1 MTHQAIISPQQVQE
15 WADEEALDAVGIVP
29 VGPTPRWEAYRAWVA
44 QGYAGGM
51 SYLARADALA
61 RRADP
66 REILPETR
74 SMLVVAASYADA
86 GPSLPALRPLH
97 GRVSRYAWGDAGG
110 MEDYHRWL
118 LRRLEALV
126 GRIRAAVGPFPYRC
140 YVDTGPVMERA
151 WAEAAGLGW
160 IGKNTNLIHSHLGS
174 FIFLGVA
181 LLGIELPPILPRPS
195 DLPDCGTCTRCIE
208 ACPTG
213 AIIEPRVID
222 ARRCLSYLT
231 IEHRGPIPKEMRPL
245 MGDRVFGCDICQ
257 EVCPWNRRP
266 LARHAEMPPP
276 VNATLALPPL
286 LALDKAAF
294 RARFRAT
301 PIWRATPDGLARNA
315 AIVLGNLGDPA
326 ARPALERAAASHPSA
341 MVREHAAWGLG
352 RSKKITLPNTTIL

>member
-1 MTHQAIISPQQVQE
+1 MTHQVRVSPQQVQH
-15 WADEEALDAVGIVP
+15 WADEEALDAVGIAP

-51 SYLARADALA
+51 SYLARADAVA

-66 REILPETR
+66 REILPEVR
-74 SMLVVAASYADA
+74 SMLVVTASYA
-86 GPSLPALRPLH
+86 GPPPPALSPLH
-97 GRVSRYAWGDAGG
+97 GRVSRYAWG
-110 MEDYHRWL
+110 MEDYHRWV

-126 GRIRAAVGPFPYRC
+126 RRISAAVGPFPYRC
-140 YVDTGPVMERA
+140 YVDTGPVLERA
-151 WAEAAGLGW
+151 WAEVAGLGW
-160 IGKNTNLIHSHLGS
+160 IGKNTNLIHSDLGS

-181 LLGIELPPILPRPS
+181 LLGVELPPTLPPS
-195 DLPDCGTCTRCIE
+195 SGLPNCGTCTRCIE

-213 AIIEPRVID
+213 AIVAPHVID

-231 IEHRGPIPKEMRPL
+231 IEHRGPIPEEMRPL

-257 EVCPWNRRP
+257 AVCPWNRRP
-266 LARHAEMPPP
+266 LARHVDAPTPAH
-276 VNATLALPPL
+276 ATLALPPL

-294 RARFRAT
+294 RERFRAT

-315 AIVLGNLGDPA
+315 AIALGNLGDPA

-341 MVREHAAWGLG
+341 MVREHAAWSLEQC
-352 RSKKITLPNTTIL
+352 

>member
-1 MTHQAIISPQQVQE
+1 MTHQVTVSPQQVQE

-66 REILPETR
+66 REILPAAR
-74 SMLVVAASYADA
+74 SMLVVAASYA
-86 GPSLPALRPLH
+86 GPSPPELLPLH
-97 GRVSRYAWGDAGG
+97 GRVSRYAGGYTGG

-126 GRIRAAVGPFPYRC
+126 GRIRAAGGPFPYRC

-160 IGKNTNLIHSHLGS
+160 IGKNTNLIHAHLGS
-174 FIFLGVA
+174 FLFLGVA
-181 LLGIELPPILPRPS
+181 LLGVELPPTPS
-195 DLPDCGTCTRCIE
+195 SGLPDCGTCTRCIE

-213 AIIEPRVID
+213 AIVAPRVID

-231 IEHRGPIPKEMRPL
+231 IEHRGPIPAEMRPL
-245 MGDRVFGCDICQ
+245 MGDRVFGCDVCQ

-266 LARHAEMPPP
+266 LARYADAPPP
-276 VNATLALPPL
+276 AHATLALPPL
-286 LALDKAAF
+286 LALDQAAF

-315 AIVLGNLGDPA
+315 AVVLGNLGDLA

-341 MVREHAAWGLG
+341 MVREHAAWALA
-352 RSKKITLPNTTIL
+352 RLS

>member
-1 MTHQAIISPQQVQE
+1 MPGEGCTVFARLIMTHQAIVSPQQVPE

-66 REILPETR
+66 REILPAAR
-74 SMLVVAASYADA
+74 SMLVVTASYA
-86 GPSLPALRPLH
+86 GSPLPALPPLH
-97 GRVSRYAWGDAGG
+97 GRVSRYAWG
-110 MEDYHRWL
+110 MEDYHRWV

-126 GRIRAAVGPFPYRC
+126 GRISAAVGPFPYRC

-181 LLGIELPPILPRPS
+181 LLGIELPLTPS
-195 DLPDCGTCTRCIE
+195 ADLPDCGTCTRCLD

-245 MGDRVFGCDICQ
+245 MGDRVFGCDVCQ

-266 LARHAEMPPP
+266 LARHAEMPTP

-286 LALDKAAF
+286 LALDQADF

-326 ARPALERAAASHPSA
+326 ARPALERAAVSHPSA
-341 MVREHAAWGLG
+341 MVREHAAWALA
-352 RSKKITLPNTTIL
+352 RLS